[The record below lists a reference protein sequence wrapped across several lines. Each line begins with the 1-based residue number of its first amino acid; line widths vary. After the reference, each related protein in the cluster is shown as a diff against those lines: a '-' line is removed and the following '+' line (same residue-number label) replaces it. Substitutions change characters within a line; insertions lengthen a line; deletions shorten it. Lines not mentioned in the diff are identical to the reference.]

1 MVITDCVEA
10 SIEDSGMGRKRFI
23 EGDTNVI
30 PDWSSIIAR
39 PTFDLPVDG

>member
-10 SIEDSGMGRKRFI
+10 SIEDSGMVRKRLV
-23 EGDTNVI
+23 EGDTNVT

-39 PTFDLPVDG
+39 PTFDLPVYG